1 MFIGHNKM
9 DTPQPNYVLYN
20 NPILIEQN
28 FGDNINHFTSP
39 VIPHMQPPVAQS
51 FEFGG
56 IFTTIFRLDGQQQR
70 IDKTHWICDYSD
82 DIFQTLRET
91 ELNRRLVCF
100 RSQQVSQ
107 RPMLLKLLKSA
118 TEKHK
123 LSRTTLHLAIY
134 LLDCFMDNYT
144 IRADK
149 LNLSAIT
156 CLIIAAKIEE
166 ADVDMPKFSDLNKL
180 LNEVYTLN
188 EFKNV
193 ECKVL
198 FTFKFD
204 LIRPTAATFAEYF
217 ANNIITLQD
226 YHIFI
231 NHWNNEIM
239 LNNYHQQQQ
248 ELQTQF
254 NYDNEIMVNST
265 ATATTS
271 SSCMILSTPC
281 PYTSYEDMLTT
292 LSKTFFDL
300 IDISLSYL
308 KFANARPSII
318 ASACIAAVRQMHGIF
333 PIWTPYL
340 IKLTYCTADII
351 SPFVEAILALYRI
364 HYNNERLKSLQATP
378 NTPLSTAAGHSV
390 ILCDSPDSGIVSG
403 NDTKSMRSD
412 TDNEDDCIMG
422 LNIDVNN
429 NGNKRCV
436 VVGDDNDDD
445 DEDDSDDEEDE
456 AYHCLEYPTLAK
468 RRRIF

>member
-1 MFIGHNKM
+1 ME
-9 DTPQPNYVLYN
+9 TPQSSYVLYN
-20 NPILIEQN
+20 NPILIEQS
-28 FGDNINHFTSP
+28 FGDNLNDFRSP
-39 VIPHMQPPVAQS
+39 IIPHMQHLPPTGAQQTIEFCGVFTS
-51 FEFGG
+51 F
-56 IFTTIFRLDGQQQR
+56 FRLDAQQQR

-100 RSQQVSQ
+100 RSQQVGQ
-107 RPMLLKLLKSA
+107 RAMLLKLLKTA

-166 ADVDMPKFSDLNKL
+166 ADVDMPKFADLNKL

-198 FTFKFD
+198 STFNFD

-217 ANNIITLQD
+217 ANSIVTLQD

-231 NHWNNEIM
+231 NHWNNEII

-248 ELQTQF
+248 DLQTQVS
-254 NYDNEIMVNST
+254 YGNEMIINTASTCMV
-265 ATATTS
+265 
-271 SSCMILSTPC
+271 LSTPC
-281 PYTSYEDMLTT
+281 PYNSYEDMLST
-292 LSKTFFDL
+292 LSKTFFEL

-340 IKLTYCTADII
+340 VKLTHCTADII
-351 SPFVEAILALYRI
+351 SPFVEAILAIYRI
-364 HYNNERLKSLQATP
+364 HYNNERLQSLQATP
-378 NTPLSTAAGHSV
+378 NTPISTQGHNTT

-412 TDNEDDCIMG
+412 TDNDEDDCVVS
-422 LNIDVNN
+422 LNMETNLQDISSPLP
-429 NGNKRCV
+429 
-436 VVGDDNDDD
+436 
-445 DEDDSDDEEDE
+445 DESDEEEDE

>member
-1 MFIGHNKM
+1 MFDQNKM
-9 DTPQPNYVLYN
+9 DTPQTNYVLYN
-20 NPILIEQN
+20 NPILIEQS
-28 FGDNINHFTSP
+28 FGENINEFTSP
-39 VIPHMQPPVAQS
+39 IIPHMQPSQT

-56 IFTTIFRLDGQQQR
+56 VFTSIFRLDANQQR
-70 IDKTHWICDYSD
+70 IDKTHWICDYAD

-100 RSQQVSQ
+100 RSQQVGQ
-107 RPMLLKLLKSA
+107 RPILLKLLKTA

-149 LNLSAIT
+149 LTLSAIT

-166 ADVDMPKFSDLNKL
+166 ADVDMPKFADLNKL

-198 FTFKFD
+198 GTFNFD

-217 ANNIITLQD
+217 ANSIITLQD

-231 NHWNNEIM
+231 NHWNNEII

-248 ELQTQF
+248 DLQTEIH
-254 NYDNEIMVNST
+254 YGNEVIINT
-265 ATATTS
+265 G
-271 SSCMILSTPC
+271 SCMVLSTPC
-281 PYTSYEDMLTT
+281 PYNSYEDMLTT
-292 LSKTFFDL
+292 LSKTFFDF

-340 IKLTYCTADII
+340 IKLTHCTADII
-351 SPFVEAILALYRI
+351 SPFVEAILAIYRI
-364 HYNNERLKSLQATP
+364 QCNTERLQSLQATP
-378 NTPLSTAAGHSV
+378 NTPLSTQGHATT
-390 ILCDSPDSGIVSG
+390 ILCDSPDSGVVSV

-412 TDNEDDCIMG
+412 TDNEDACVVS
-422 LNIDVNN
+422 LNMDNN
-429 NGNKRCV
+429 NEISSV
-436 VVGDDNDDD
+436 Q
-445 DEDDSDDEEDE
+445 DDSDEEEDE

-468 RRRIF
+468 RRRLF

>member
-1 MFIGHNKM
+1 ME
-9 DTPQPNYVLYN
+9 TPQSNYVLYN

-28 FGDNINHFTSP
+28 FGDNFNDFSSP
-39 VIPHMQPPVAQS
+39 IIPHMQHPHPTAAAQQTIQ
-51 FEFGG
+51 FGG
-56 IFTTIFRLDGQQQR
+56 VFTSFFRLDAHQLR

-100 RSQQVSQ
+100 RSQQVGQ
-107 RPMLLKLLKSA
+107 RAMLLKLLKTA

-166 ADVDMPKFSDLNKL
+166 ADVDIPKFADLNKL
-180 LNEVYTLN
+180 LNEVYSLN
-188 EFKNV
+188 EYKNV

-198 FTFKFD
+198 STFNFD

-217 ANNIITLQD
+217 ANSIVTLQD

-231 NHWNNEIM
+231 NHWNNEII

-248 ELQTQF
+248 DLQTQDIS
-254 NYDNEIMVNST
+254 YGNEVIINTASTCMV
-265 ATATTS
+265 
-271 SSCMILSTPC
+271 LSTPC
-281 PYTSYEDMLTT
+281 PYNSYEDMLST
-292 LSKTFFDL
+292 LSRTFFEL

-340 IKLTYCTADII
+340 VKLTHCTADII
-351 SPFVEAILALYRI
+351 SPFVEAILAIYRI
-364 HYNNERLKSLQATP
+364 HYNNEHLQSLQATP
-378 NTPLSTAAGHSV
+378 NTPNTSTQVHNTA

-403 NDTKSMRSD
+403 NDTKSTRSD
-412 TDNEDDCIMG
+412 TDNDEDDCVVS
-422 LNIDVNN
+422 LNMEANLQAISSTLP
-429 NGNKRCV
+429 
-436 VVGDDNDDD
+436 
-445 DEDDSDDEEDE
+445 DESDEEEDE

-468 RRRIF
+468 RKRIF